1 MHHRVQYM
9 FSLKIKE
16 MLTFPGFEG
25 FELSNPSE
33 DLKGSSEANG
43 SPPKEDLKGSP
54 PSTQYIIYNS
64 CQSESNNL
72 QHVPF

>member
-9 FSLKIKE
+9 FSLKIIE

-43 SPPKEDLKGSP
+43 SLPKDDLKGSP
-54 PSTQYIIYNS
+54 PTQYIIFIS
-64 CQSESNNL
+64 CHSESNNL